1 MAKVKPTL
9 SPRYTFAAVKINVMR
24 PPRTMPR
31 KVNSRTEVPGRR
43 AGADELDRSDMFPFF
58 HKMA

>member
-1 MAKVKPTL
+1 
-9 SPRYTFAAVKINVMR
+9 MR
-24 PPRTMPR
+24 PPRMMPR
-31 KVNSRTEVPGRR
+31 KVNSRTEVPDRR